1 MLFKS
6 IIILIPTQPINIFY
20 YYYFNYNMSAFR
32 RIIRHH
38 HRYGSDEDSNSDD
51 DFFYDDTGA
60 AINVKEDNKRI
71 AAEKKEEDDAI
82 LLNATCIQ
90 SCHQLIAATDPVN
103 ITAVESYQK
112 ELAKY
117 TAIQMQCDR
126 IKALKEELKSEQ
138 FTSDDYLFAKYRD
151 QDEAYKRHVYKISL
165 RREFDL
171 RFELFHDF
179 GIKQVS
185 DLQIRAAS
193 LIQMS
198 DCVNCI
204 DLNGTFEELWE
215 KLEAYEKLKI
225 ERRAEQVAWNLLQK
239 NKKR

>member
-1 MLFKS
+1 
-6 IIILIPTQPINIFY
+6 
-20 YYYFNYNMSAFR
+20 MSAFR

-38 HRYGSDEDSNSDD
+38 RRYGSDEDSNSDD

-103 ITAVESYQK
+103 ITAVEAYQK

-117 TAIQMQCDR
+117 KAIQLRCDR
-126 IKALKEELKSEQ
+126 IKFLKEELKSEQ
-138 FTSDDYLFAKYRD
+138 FTSDDYLFEKYGD
-151 QDEAYKRHVYKISL
+151 QDEASMRHFYKINL

-185 DLQIRAAS
+185 DLQIRVAS

-239 NKKR
+239 SKKR